1 MKSFLIIRIKNNGMS
16 AHKVWV
22 VSKRAALE
30 LVWPDENA
38 VIGKFVLAIA

>member
-1 MKSFLIIRIKNNGMS
+1 MS

>member
-1 MKSFLIIRIKNNGMS
+1 MKPFLIIRIKKNDIS
-16 AHKVWV
+16 VHKIWV
-22 VSKRAALE
+22 ESKRSALE